1 MIQFLSSFKLNEIH
15 RVDSL
20 FNEDPK
26 NIIFFQ
32 GGPNFGQGRLANL
45 GKMGNNRDIY
55 CYANW
60 GVVNFKRAYQSLP
73 PGTKILVMPQ
83 FSYMPD

>member
-1 MIQFLSSFKLNEIH
+1 MIKFSSSFKLNEIH
-15 RVDSL
+15 RVDSP

-26 NIIFFQ
+26 NIIFSREVLIL
-32 GGPNFGQGRLANL
+32 GEGRPENL

-60 GVVNFKRAYQSLP
+60 GW
-73 PGTKILVMPQ
+73 
-83 FSYMPD
+83 